1 MKKLICA
8 ILAMILC
15 LSIGFSLVSCDE
27 EELPEATDGSEAPTE
42 EATVG
47 PEGIS
52 KEEWQEAIAND
63 NFTNVTIEYVL
74 ETANGEKQTHIVKIT
89 PNMVYRK
96 MTATYGGEE
105 YSQEYLFTEEE
116 AQIQGK
122 MFIDVFLSLLA
133 ERDNFVYDMENGVYN
148 APEEVST
155 TVDAGEGMTA
165 KETMKKGQVKF
176 SKNGTLEVFTCDLT
190 ETAYI
195 DGELAHEDT
204 YSAVWNFKNYGSTV
218 ITEEEAAIAKDNSSN
233 SSAEDNHEGHNH
245 D

>member
-1 MKKLICA
+1 MKKLISM
-8 ILAMILC
+8 ILALVLC
-15 LSIGFSLVSCDE
+15 MSLGCALVSCDE
-27 EELPEATDGSEAPTE
+27 DALSEGTDATNGTE

-74 ETANGEKQTHIVKIT
+74 ETAEGEKQSHIVRIT

-96 MTATYGGEE
+96 MTATLGGEE

-122 MFIDVFLSLLA
+122 MFVDVFLSLLA

-155 TVDAGEGMTA
+155 TVEAGEGMTA
-165 KETMKKGQVKF
+165 KETMKNGQVKF
-176 SKNGTLEVFTCDLT
+176 SKNGSLESFVCNLT
-190 ETAYI
+190 ETTYMN
-195 DGELAHEDT
+195 EQLVHEGI
-204 YSAVWNFKNYGSTV
+204 YSATWNFKNYGDTV
-218 ITEEEAAIAKDNSSN
+218 ITEEEAAIEKDNSDN
-233 SSAEDNHEGHNH
+233 SSENHEGHNH
-245 D
+245 G

>member
-1 MKKLICA
+1 MKKLISM
-8 ILAMILC
+8 ILALVLC
-15 LSIGFSLVSCDE
+15 MSLGCALVSCDE
-27 EELPEATDGSEAPTE
+27 DALPEGTDATNGTE

-74 ETANGEKQTHIVKIT
+74 ETAEGEKQSHIVKIT

-96 MTATYGGEE
+96 MTATLGGEE

-122 MFIDVFLSLLA
+122 MFVDVFLSLLA

-155 TVDAGEGMTA
+155 TVEAGEGMTA
-165 KETMKKGQVKF
+165 KETMKNGQVKF
-176 SKNGTLEVFTCDLT
+176 SKNGSLETFVCNLT
-190 ETAYI
+190 EAAYMNEQI
-195 DGELAHEDT
+195 VHEDT
-204 YSAVWNFKNYGSTV
+204 YSATWTFKNYGDTV
-218 ITEEEAAIAKDNSSN
+218 ITEEEAAIEKDNSDN
-233 SSAEDNHEGHNH
+233 SSENHEGHNH
-245 D
+245 G